1 MSPKEKA
8 MQLIEEFS
16 KMNSGKLSDYTRIYY
31 PTAKMCAIRTVNEV
45 LNSHVGTEKDNY
57 DIYFYTQV
65 KYELENL

>member
-31 PTAKMCAIRTVNEV
+31 PTAKMCASRAVDEV
-45 LNSHVGTEKDNY
+45 LSSHTGTESNNY
-57 DIYFYTQV
+57 DIYFYQLV
-65 KYELENL
+65 KQELENL

>member
-31 PTAKMCAIRTVNEV
+31 PTAKMCALRTVNEV
-45 LNSHVGTEKDNY
+45 INSHEGTEKDNY
-57 DIYFYTQV
+57 DIYYYRLVQQ
-65 KYELENL
+65 ELDNL